1 MKKKTSEELELI
13 LKNMDIPKAS
23 EIPPMIRQ
31 RQDETYANLDSK
43 KIEKPSHRFRIV
55 KRAAVGFGAA
65 LILGVVILGSG
76 FASPALARSLERI
89 PLVNSI
95 FELAGDMGLQAAS
108 REGVTTAI
116 DSSDQ
121 IEDATIRATEVIYD
135 GTRLSVG
142 LEWDGE
148 SLSRSLDNL
157 QVLID
162 GQPLNPGEEQE
173 DAFQHSIGMIT
184 TPGLD
189 KQSVILQF
197 SEKSYDEGGI
207 TLPDQFQMTI
217 QGQLTGID
225 ELFQIEIP
233 VQKDTSQNIVQQ
245 PGMSQTYNH
254 VTTTVEKI
262 TQTPAT
268 TQIRLSTVAPEGIPT
283 TYLTDTNN
291 LALHYEFYDDKGDL
305 LQYVTGSNGWSDSKK
320 MDDTIH
326 YSLKEDVNIVPLP
339 KDVKALT
346 IKAFLY
352 QYTGEGS
359 EKRNLLDS
367 NGYPVVEYIPQLEM
381 TIPIR

>member
-13 LKNMDIPKAS
+13 LKNMDILKAS

-31 RQDETYANLDSK
+31 RQDETYANLDSL

-148 SLSRSLDNL
+148 SLSRSLENL

-184 TPGLD
+184 TPGPD
-189 KQSVILQF
+189 EQSVILQF

-225 ELFQIEIP
+225 DIFQIEIP
-233 VQKDTSQNIVQQ
+233 VKKDTTHNIVLQ
-245 PGMSQTYNH
+245 PGVSRTYNQ
-254 VTTTVEKI
+254 VTTTVEQI
-262 TQTPAT
+262 TLTPAT
-268 TQIRLSTVAPEGIPT
+268 TQIRMSVQALGGIPD

-291 LALHYEFYDDKGDL
+291 LALHHEVYNDKGNRIG
-305 LQYVTGSNGWSDSKK
+305 YVNGGNGWSDSKK
-320 MDDTIH
+320 EGDLLR
-326 YSLKEDVNIVPLP
+326 YSLKEDVNIEPLA
-339 KDVKALT
+339 DAVKAIT
-346 IKAFLY
+346 IKTYFY
-352 QYTGEGS
+352 KYTGTGS
-359 EKRNLLDS
+359 NKRNLQDS
-367 NGYPVVEYIPQLEM
+367 NGLPVVEYIPQLEM